1 MKAKLATA
9 TRTSHGLRESQA
21 DYLTASTIPGAIHR
35 VA

>member
-9 TRTSHGLRESQA
+9 TRTSHWLRKSQA
-21 DYLTASTIPGAIHR
+21 DYLMASAIPGAIHR